1 MARIQNVSFTNR
13 DGHLLAGRL
22 NLPVGPHR
30 GSAVFAHCFTFS
42 KDTLAAV
49 RVSQGLA
56 ERGIAVLRFD
66 FTGLGQSDGDFA
78 SSGFV
83 GNLSDLE
90 DACQWL
96 ADEYH
101 APDLLIG
108 HSLGGAAVLALA
120 EAMPHIKGIACIG
133 APAVAS
139 HVLHLFDGATSDHD
153 ADRLAVSIGG
163 RPFEVQTSFLEDL
176 KKRTSL
182 DHIGR
187 LRADLLILHAP
198 QDAIVG
204 IENAA
209 EIFTAA
215 KHPKSFVSLDKAN
228 HLLTDKK
235 DVDFT
240 AAMIAAWASRLVE
253 GEDNLP
259 TAKEGEVMVS
269 SSPDGPFAHNIAA
282 GAHLM
287 RADEPVDIPGGL
299 DSGAAPYDFLIAGL
313 GACTAMTLRMY
324 AARKKWPLE
333 GVHVL
338 LRHEKRHGQDGIA
351 ASGSGAALDFMTREI
366 TIHGPLDD
374 TQIARLLEIADKCP
388 VHRSLE
394 AGVRVETR
402 LAD

>member
-30 GSAVFAHCFTFS
+30 GSAVFAHCFTCS

-78 SSGFV
+78 SSGFA

-163 RPFEVQTSFLEDL
+163 RPFEVQTSFFRRF
-176 KKRTSL
+176 KKTYK
-182 DHIGR
+182 
-187 LRADLLILHAP
+187 P
-198 QDAIVG
+198 
-204 IENAA
+204 
-209 EIFTAA
+209 
-215 KHPKSFVSLDKAN
+215 
-228 HLLTDKK
+228 
-235 DVDFT
+235 
-240 AAMIAAWASRLVE
+240 
-253 GEDNLP
+253 
-259 TAKEGEVMVS
+259 
-269 SSPDGPFAHNIAA
+269 
-282 GAHLM
+282 
-287 RADEPVDIPGGL
+287 
-299 DSGAAPYDFLIAGL
+299 
-313 GACTAMTLRMY
+313 
-324 AARKKWPLE
+324 
-333 GVHVL
+333 
-338 LRHEKRHGQDGIA
+338 
-351 ASGSGAALDFMTREI
+351 
-366 TIHGPLDD
+366 
-374 TQIARLLEIADKCP
+374 
-388 VHRSLE
+388 
-394 AGVRVETR
+394 
-402 LAD
+402 